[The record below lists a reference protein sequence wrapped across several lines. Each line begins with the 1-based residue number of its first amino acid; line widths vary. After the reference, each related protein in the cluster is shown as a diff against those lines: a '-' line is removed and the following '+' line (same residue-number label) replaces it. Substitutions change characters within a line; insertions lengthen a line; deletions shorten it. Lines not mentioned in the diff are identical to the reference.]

1 MHVKFNS
8 LNQHEPLVISLCD
21 PGSRYDD
28 RLKAPTRIIGILTD
42 VCDDELILNF
52 NTTSELNLRVYRID
66 RKNGSDLSTSV
77 ESEETIELFN
87 KIQNRRLLFVKDI
100 GYFVIED
107 VVIGC
112 EDGKSYKDIKAESI
126 ETELRGRKVPF
137 IEDNTYSFI
146 SLLSMI
152 IPNDSDEK
160 DELKSLRW
168 RVEDNIPSALQSKYR
183 TFEEVDINK
192 DRLSF
197 LMEDMQNA
205 YECLFEFDIINRI
218 VRVYDQNN
226 YTRPTDI
233 HLTKND
239 LIKTISITEN
249 SDNLYTAISVVGDG
263 DETISAINPIGGNV
277 IYDFTYYLPWM
288 SQGLREKVVAWQ
300 SLVKSKEQEY
310 YEASLGYFTEL
321 DIVSFY
327 DLEIER
333 LESLKDTYEKC
344 KVSKTNP
351 WLTQLNKEIVKIGNS
366 LVSGVKKIISK
377 ISGIEREYMTTSSDG
392 VQVAAD
398 IIVDLGTAV
407 AADILYG
414 QNIIDL
420 ESAADVNIAKAQRDI
435 KKSKDERSPHVTQ
448 RDKYKSKMD
457 EILSAVNMKNFFGDD
472 IDELNNFIFEGN
484 YKDDYVII
492 TDIMSHDEIHNQLK
506 TMYDRAKL
514 TLSKASYPMQEF
526 NLDVENFI
534 FAKEFEHWSEQLETG
549 CAINIEI
556 EDGDIARLFL
566 TNIVVNYQDQTLSLT
581 FGNRLDRF
589 DMKSIFENVLGG
601 ISRSSN
607 SISFIKDTIYP
618 IKNGEIDKVKKA
630 IESARNLTMS
640 NALTAED
647 EDVVI
652 DGSGYL
658 GRLKNKDGTFDPRQ
672 IKITGRNILFTNDG
686 WNSCSTAIGEIFT
699 DTSQTE
705 TTYGINAKCLIGEAI
720 FGQNL
725 TIRNNNSSVVI
736 DSNGVTIKC
745 ENNSTPFKIYKIN
758 SNGSTENLLWVD
770 STGVLNVKGKITA
783 TSGSFTGK
791 IVADEGEIGGVYIK
805 KGFIT
810 TDNSTTQWKQSGL
823 WLNSS
828 SDETSWSNGT
838 TGVTL
843 SAVDRWIMTMG
854 ESLAVSKYGVL
865 IASEA
870 HITGDI
876 TANSLSLGSNASLS
890 KGTYSDT
897 NSSTGCEISKDG
909 LLKAS
914 NAIIRGK
921 IYASDGTFKGELKA
935 ATGTFKGALEA
946 ATGTFAGQLS
956 AATGSFSGRITASE
970 GTIGDCIQIGGGSAY
985 YTSVKGI
992 FMANASYEAG
1002 MKSDFSDG
1010 SNLCFYVYK
1019 KDGGW
1024 KKTFGVSN
1032 DGHVHATYFSLGTYS
1047 DPTSTS
1053 AGSGV
1058 KISDSGAAAFGA
1070 WVTCQGL
1077 TQISDIRFKNSI
1089 ISLDD
1094 RVRDISLQTFFEEIR
1109 PSIYKINGDN
1119 KFDFGFIAQNVKSA
1133 LDKSGFNSSEFN
1145 IVREDENGYYSLAYN
1160 QISTLN
1166 TYMIQDLLR
1175 RCDALERKIEILE
1188 RSSDR

>member
-197 LMEDMQNA
+197 LMEDMQDA

-288 SQGLREKVVAWQ
+288 SQGLREKVIAWQ
-300 SLVKSKEQEY
+300 SLVKSKEKEY

-366 LVSGVKKIISK
+366 LVSGVNKIISK

-484 YKDDYVII
+484 YKDDYVVI
-492 TDIMSHDEIHNQLK
+492 TDIMSHEEIHNQLK

-514 TLSKASYPMQEF
+514 TLSKASYPTQEF

-534 FAKEFEHWSEQLETG
+534 FAKEFERWSEQLETG
-549 CAINIEI
+549 CAINIEV

-566 TNIVVNYQDQTLSLT
+566 TSIVVNYQDQTLSLT

-589 DMKSIFENVLGG
+589 DIKSIFENVLGG

-630 IESARNLTMS
+630 IESARNLTMG

-725 TIRNNNSSVVI
+725 TIRNDNSSVII
-736 DSNGVTIKC
+736 DGNGVTIKC
-745 ENNSTPFKIYKIN
+745 ENNSTPFKIYKEN
-758 SNGSTENLLWVD
+758 SDSSTEDLLWVD
-770 STGVLNVKGKITA
+770 SKGVLNVKGKITA
-783 TSGSFTGK
+783 T
-791 IVADEGEIGGVYIK
+791 EGEIGGVYIK

-810 TDNSTTQWKQSGL
+810 TDNSTTQWKQTGL

-865 IASEA
+865 IASKA

-876 TANSLSLGSNASLS
+876 TANSLTLGNDASLS
-890 KGTYSDT
+890 KGTYSD
-897 NSSTGCEISKDG
+897 NSKTTGCEISKDG

-914 NAIIRGK
+914 NAIIRGT
-921 IYASDGTFKGELKA
+921 IYASGGEFSGTIKASTIKIGTYGSKSTGCEVSSDGQLKA
-935 ATGTFKGALEA
+935 SNAIIYGEINAMGSLNASGKIICTAKANSSVSNPRDNDVVRIYDNDLKNIFWVSPLGHAGAVSFYTIDSSGNKVGDDLQTQINGKASLSGATFTGTVQSTYFRAGDKYIEATSGA
-946 ATGTFAGQLS
+946 
-956 AATGSFSGRITASE
+956 
-970 GTIGDCIQIGGGSAY
+970 TIG
-985 YTSVKGI
+985 
-992 FMANASYEAG
+992 N
-1002 MKSDFSDG
+1002 
-1010 SNLCFYVYK
+1010 
-1019 KDGGW
+1019 
-1024 KKTFGVSN
+1024 
-1032 DGHVHATYFSLGTYS
+1032 
-1047 DPTSTS
+1047 
-1053 AGSGV
+1053 SGY
-1058 KISDSGAAAFGA
+1058 AAFGQT
-1070 WVTCQGL
+1070 VTCKAL
-1077 TQISDIRFKNSI
+1077 VEKSDRRLKNTIAELDHSFDEFFRKLKPVTFKFNDKKEFS
-1089 ISLDD
+1089 
-1094 RVRDISLQTFFEEIR
+1094 
-1109 PSIYKINGDN
+1109 
-1119 KFDFGFIAQNVKSA
+1119 FGFIAQDVQKSLA
-1133 LDKSGFNSSEFN
+1133 ESGHDTEQFD
-1145 IVREDENGYYSLAYN
+1145 IVQKGKDMYYSINYA
-1160 QISTLN
+1160 QITALN
-1166 TYMIQDLLR
+1166 THMIQL
-1175 RCDALERKIEILE
+1175 ANKKIQELEEKLE
-1188 RSSDR
+1188 LMKG

>member
-288 SQGLREKVVAWQ
+288 SQGLREKVIEWQ

-310 YEASLGYFTEL
+310 YKASLGYFTEL

-435 KKSKDERSPHVTQ
+435 NKSKGERAPHVTQ
-448 RDKYKSKMD
+448 RDNYKSKMD
-457 EILSAVNMKNFFGDD
+457 EILGAINMKNFFGDD

-484 YKDDYVII
+484 YKDDYVVI
-492 TDIMSHDEIHNQLK
+492 TDIMSHEEIHNQLK

-514 TLSKASYPMQEF
+514 TLSKASYPTQEF

-534 FAKEFEHWSEQLETG
+534 FAKEFERWSEQLETG
-549 CAINIEI
+549 CAINIEV

-566 TNIVVNYQDQTLSLT
+566 TSIVVNYQDHTLSLT

-589 DMKSIFENVLGG
+589 DIKSIFENVLGG

-630 IESARNLTMS
+630 IESARNLTMG
-640 NALTAED
+640 NALTAEN

-658 GRLKNKDGTFDPRQ
+658 GRLKNEDGTFDPRQ

-686 WNSCSTAIGEIFT
+686 WKSCSTAIGEIFT
-699 DTSQTE
+699 DTSQTK

-725 TIRNNNSSVVI
+725 TIRNDNSSVII
-736 DSNGVTIKC
+736 DGNGVTIKC
-745 ENNSTPFKIYKIN
+745 ENNSTPFKIYKEN
-758 SNGSTENLLWVD
+758 SDSSTEDLLWVD
-770 STGVLNVKGKITA
+770 SKGVLNVKGKITA
-783 TSGSFTGK
+783 T
-791 IVADEGEIGGVYIK
+791 EGEIGGVYIK

-810 TDNSTTQWKQSGL
+810 TDNSTTQWKQTGL

-865 IASEA
+865 IASKA

-876 TANSLSLGSNASLS
+876 TANSLTLGSNASLS
-890 KGTYSDT
+890 KGTYSD
-897 NSSTGCEISKDG
+897 NSKTTGCEISKDG

-914 NAIIRGK
+914 NAIIRGT
-921 IYASDGTFKGELKA
+921 IYASGGEFSGTIKASTIKIGTYGSKSTGCEVSSDGQLKA
-935 ATGTFKGALEA
+935 SNAIIYGEINAMGSLNASGKIICTAKANSSVSNPRDNDVVRIYDNDLKNIFWVSPLGHAGAVSFYTIDSSGNKVGDDLQTQINGKASLSGATFTGTVQSTYFRAGDKYIEATSGA
-946 ATGTFAGQLS
+946 
-956 AATGSFSGRITASE
+956 
-970 GTIGDCIQIGGGSAY
+970 TIG
-985 YTSVKGI
+985 
-992 FMANASYEAG
+992 N
-1002 MKSDFSDG
+1002 
-1010 SNLCFYVYK
+1010 
-1019 KDGGW
+1019 
-1024 KKTFGVSN
+1024 
-1032 DGHVHATYFSLGTYS
+1032 
-1047 DPTSTS
+1047 
-1053 AGSGV
+1053 SGY
-1058 KISDSGAAAFGA
+1058 AAFGQT
-1070 WVTCQGL
+1070 VTCKAL
-1077 TQISDIRFKNSI
+1077 VEKSDRRLKNTIAELDHSFDEFFRKLKPVTFKFNDKKEFS
-1089 ISLDD
+1089 
-1094 RVRDISLQTFFEEIR
+1094 
-1109 PSIYKINGDN
+1109 
-1119 KFDFGFIAQNVKSA
+1119 FGFIAQDVQKSLA
-1133 LDKSGFNSSEFN
+1133 ESGHDTEQFD
-1145 IVREDENGYYSLAYN
+1145 IVQKGKDMYYSINYA
-1160 QISTLN
+1160 QITALN
-1166 TYMIQDLLR
+1166 THMIQL
-1175 RCDALERKIEILE
+1175 ANKKIQELEEKLE
-1188 RSSDR
+1188 LMKGK